1 MRKKKLWKDIRRSI
15 TGSWGRF
22 FSILSLMALGTFAF
36 VGLKVTGPD
45 MRATAE
51 DFYEQT
57 NLADMTLTSTW
68 G

>member
-1 MRKKKLWKDIRRSI
+1 MRKKKLWKDIGRSF

-45 MRATAE
+45 MRATRKLLRSN
-51 DFYEQT
+51 Q
-57 NLADMTLTSTW
+57 SS
-68 G
+68 